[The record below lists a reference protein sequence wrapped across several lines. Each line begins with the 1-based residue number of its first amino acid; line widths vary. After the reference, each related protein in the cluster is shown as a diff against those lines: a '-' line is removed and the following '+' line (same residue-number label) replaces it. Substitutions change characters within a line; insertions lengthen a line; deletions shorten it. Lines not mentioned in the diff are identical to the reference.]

1 MKPAFIGRLFCMIEI
16 SAIIVAGGSG
26 KRMGANVPKQFLPL
40 GEDCILMHTIRAFA
54 NHEAVNDIICVLPET
69 EISTWKSLCTEHNFT
84 IAHRVVAGGKE
95 RFHSVQN
102 GLQVAQQKYVAIHD
116 GVRPFVNSHTLNNCF
131 KTLSVYQ
138 AVVPVVASKESV
150 RIIEDNT
157 NRALNRAD
165 VRLIQTPQCF
175 EKSSL
180 LEAFESGYQSF
191 FTDDASV
198 YEHHGGTITLVEGNE
213 ENIKITTPLD
223 LSIAQNILL
232 PKL

>member
-1 MKPAFIGRLFCMIEI
+1 MIEI

-26 KRMGANVPKQFLPL
+26 KRMGASLPKQFLPL

-54 NHEAVNDIICVLPET
+54 QHQAVTDIVCVLPET
-69 EISTWKSLCTEHNFT
+69 EISTWQKLCSKHNFHLPHT
-84 IAHRVVAGGKE
+84 VVAGGKE

-102 GLQVAQQKYVAIHD
+102 GLQQAQHHHVAIHD
-116 GVRPFVNSHTLNNCF
+116 GVRPFVSQHTLNNCF

-138 AVVPVVASKESV
+138 AVVPVVLSKESV
-150 RIIEDNT
+150 RIIDDNT

-165 VRLIQTPQCF
+165 IRLIQTPQCF
-175 EKSSL
+175 DKHSL
-180 LEAFESGYQSF
+180 QEAFNAGFQNF

-198 YEHHGGTITLVEGNE
+198 YEHHGGQITLVEGNE
-213 ENIKITTPLD
+213 ENIKITTPMD